1 MKTYDCD
8 LCGSSELE
16 AIEVLRR
23 YTGDWDLHV
32 CTGCGFV
39 QIARRRT
46 PQELQ
51 HVWAE
56 ELYRAD
62 EGERLSDKTYTARMP
77 AVKARQTFAADF
89 IDEAVSLAGKTV
101 CDIGAGE
108 GQFLDMIKAPPY
120 GAEVFAIEPSADNC
134 RLMSA
139 AGHENFPGTIEDYMA
154 TEPERRFDVV
164 TLIWTLE
171 NCQSAS
177 GVLSA
182 AYDLLKP
189 GGHVA
194 VATGSRILVPFKKP
208 LHYYLGTSSDIHPFH
223 FSANALRGLYAES
236 GFEVTDVNR
245 FIDSDYLVT
254 VGRKTERRQPIPW
267 QGDDWKAV
275 KAFFERWDA
284 ETQNHY
290 KDS

>member
-1 MKTYDCD
+1 MKTYNCD
-8 LCGSSELE
+8 LCDSSELE

-23 YTGDWDLHV
+23 YTGEWDLHV
-32 CTGCGFV
+32 CRGCGFV

-46 PQELQ
+46 PEELQ
-51 HVWAE
+51 HIWAK
-56 ELYRAD
+56 ELYRAND
-62 EGERLSDKTYTARMP
+62 SERLSDKTYTARMP

-89 IDEAVSLAGKTV
+89 IDEAVPMKGIDV

-108 GQFLDMIKAPPY
+108 GQFLDIITAPPY
-120 GAEVFAIEPSADNC
+120 GANVFAIEPSAANC
-134 RLMSA
+134 ELLNG
-139 AGHENFPGTIEDYMA
+139 AGHEHFLGTIEDYMA
-154 TEPERRFDVV
+154 TDSDRRFDLV

-177 GVLSA
+177 AVLRA

-189 GGHVA
+189 DGYIA

-208 LHYYLGTSSDIHPFH
+208 LHYYLGANSDIHPFH
-223 FSANALRGLYAES
+223 FSANTIRGLLAAA
-236 GFEVTDVNR
+236 GFEVTSVNR

-254 VGRKTERRQPIPW
+254 VARKTDRGKPIPW
-267 QGDDWKAV
+267 QGDDWQAV

-284 ETQNHY
+284 ETQNFY
-290 KDS
+290 MNS